1 MISYFLHRQCMF
13 HAITGWYCPG
23 CGGTRAL
30 YFFLPGHWIKSF
42 VYQPLVLYTF
52 VALCYITIRY
62 IITKYKKYVYYGSF
76 PSHKHNSNASHAA
89 PVPKAYLPSPMWL
102 WGALILL
109 VINFIIKNI
118 LLIGFHIDLLT
129 DFLPL

>member
-1 MISYFLHRQCMF
+1 ML

-30 YFFLPGHWIKSF
+30 YFFVTGHWVKSF
-42 VYQPLVLYTF
+42 VYHPLVLYTF
-52 VALCYITIRY
+52 IALCYITIRFIY
-62 IITKYKKYVYYGSF
+62 SIISKRTYR
-76 PSHKHNSNASHAA
+76 
-89 PVPKAYLPSPMWL
+89 PSPMWL

-109 VINFIIKNI
+109 TANFIIKNI

-129 DFLPL
+129 ARLPL